1 MAAQLALKAAARAQ
15 RLVARQSAVAELS
28 PSRWERS
35 KRRGD
40 EESVERNRAA
50 EESRRKEEQAAL
62 MVRGRL
68 ALDVPLE
75 KMVGAPGER
84 KASAR
89 SGARWPRLP
98 ETERRGAELRAEEA
112 ASLLR
117 SLRQDDSLKAGERM
131 AKHDAGVETH

>member
-1 MAAQLALKAAARAQ
+1 
-15 RLVARQSAVAELS
+15 
-28 PSRWERS
+28 
-35 KRRGD
+35 
-40 EESVERNRAA
+40 EESVGRKRAA

-62 MVRGRL
+62 MVRRRL

-75 KMVGAPGER
+75 KMAGVPGER

-89 SGARWPRLP
+89 SWARWPRLP
-98 ETERRGAELRAEEA
+98 ETERRGAELKAEEA

-131 AKHDAGVETH
+131 ARHGAGVETH